1 MGRRA
6 LVGLMGG
13 TSVQAIGRTLRID
26 LALRNALDTQYR
38 DFLNRYKEFA
48 LDPGRA
54 LELRVGTEF

>member
-1 MGRRA
+1 
-6 LVGLMGG
+6 MGG